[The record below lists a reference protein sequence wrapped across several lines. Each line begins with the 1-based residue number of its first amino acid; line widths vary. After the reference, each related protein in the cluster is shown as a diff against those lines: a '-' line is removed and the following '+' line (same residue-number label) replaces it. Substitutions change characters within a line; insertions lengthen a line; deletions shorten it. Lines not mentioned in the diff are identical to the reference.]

1 MKSMTTKFMMTAVAL
16 AIATGVASAQQYR
29 ADIPFAFRAGGKMLT
44 AGTYVLQ
51 VKDTQ
56 SYLVSITDARTR
68 HSNVLLAA
76 SRNGSS
82 KSPDGSPEPALT
94 FVCGTGRCSLA
105 RFWTGP
111 ASPGLTFPQARL
123 GKDERASATEIRMV
137 KLNGD

>member
-82 KSPDGSPEPALT
+82 KSPDGGTNPVLT
-94 FVCGTGRCSLA
+94 FACGEDRCSLA
-105 RFWTGP
+105 RLWTGP
-111 ASPGLTFPQARL
+111 AGPALTFSQPRL